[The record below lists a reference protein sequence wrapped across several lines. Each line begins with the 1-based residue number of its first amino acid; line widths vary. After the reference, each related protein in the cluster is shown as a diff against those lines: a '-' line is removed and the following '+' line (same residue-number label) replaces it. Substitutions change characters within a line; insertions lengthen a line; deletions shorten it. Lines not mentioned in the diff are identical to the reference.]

1 MVLNM
6 IHMVM
11 TLTYTSSAE
20 NLFLTP
26 RSIIPFAQLTVLFRC
41 PVCDSLEIK
50 VHGSKDFCLFYS
62 FKFPQ
67 DLEQCLAYERH
78 SVNTE

>member
-6 IHMVM
+6 TCMVM
-11 TLTYTSSAE
+11 ILIYTSSAQ

-26 RSIIPFAQLTVLFRC
+26 RFIYPSAQLTVLFQC
-41 PVCDSLEIK
+41 PVCDSQETK
-50 VHGSKDFCLFYS
+50 VRGSKDFCLFYS

-67 DLEQCLAYERH
+67 DLEQFLA
-78 SVNTE
+78 